1 MSTNAA
7 TPIQIV
13 IDATDPLAQA
23 RFWADALHYEV
34 EDTTDLI
41 NRVLEAGLATRDLIH
56 EDGGRLYW
64 NDLVGVGD
72 PGKAG
77 PRLLFQRNPT
87 AKTGKNRLHL
97 DLNVGNDRR
106 DGEVE
111 RLQRLGGEVL
121 YEIDEPGGHH
131 GTMADPEGN
140 EFCVQ

>member
-1 MSTNAA
+1 MSTMAA

-13 IDATDPLAQA
+13 IDAHEPLAQA
-23 RFWADALHYEV
+23 RYWADALHYEV

-41 NRVLEAGLATRDLIH
+41 NRVLDAGLATRDLIH

-72 PGKAG
+72 PDSGG
-77 PRLLFQRNPT
+77 PRLLFQRNAT
-87 AKTGKNRLHL
+87 AKTDKNRLHL
-97 DLNVGNDRR
+97 DLNVGDKRR

-111 RLQRLGGEVL
+111 RLGELGAEVL
-121 YEIDEPGGHH
+121 YEIAEPGGHH
-131 GTMADPEGN
+131 VTMADPEGN